1 MQKILMITVLL
12 LWALQGAEARA
23 GVMNPFEHGKK
34 SLVVREDTVKKD
46 TVKKATAYEKLLKD
60 GGSEC
65 QGMFTVRHIKDDW
78 YFEVPDS
85 LLGRLLLVVTR
96 FKAVPQGFKMLSGE
110 EVNRSVVYWEQHNDK
125 TLFLREYVQSQFAP
139 TGDKIAEALKQST
152 IDPVI
157 CKFDVIGRNPE
168 TQAQLINVSKFLLGD
183 NKTCGFTS
191 SDRSI
196 LGIGSLAQDRTFMDT
211 IKTYPINV
219 EVLTLRTYNITSGK
233 LPAAATGSVT
243 VKLNT
248 SMVMLPKEPMQ
259 PRLADER
266 VGFFQNPVTEFSD
279 DQQVTTRG
287 AIIQR
292 YRLEPKDP
300 ERYRKGQL
308 TEPKRPIVYYID
320 PATPKK
326 WIPYLKAGVNDWNV
340 AFEAAGFKNAIIAKE
355 WPDDPTMSLD
365 DARYSVLR
373 YLPSESENAYGPR
386 IVDPRSG
393 EIMESHICWYHNV
406 MNLLKKWYMVQCG
419 PLDKRAQS
427 MTFDDKLMGTLIQF
441 VSSHEV
447 GHTLGLRHNMAASSA
462 TPVEKLRDKAW
473 VEANGHTVSIMDYA
487 RFNYVA
493 QPEDRISEKGLF
505 PRIGDYDKWA
515 IKWGYQYRPE
525 FKDPFKEKAAL
536 RAEVTKKL
544 QGDRRLLFI
553 GDEGKGTDPRS
564 QSEDLGDN
572 NMKANEYGMKNLKRV
587 MENIM
592 TWTAQP
598 DGQYDDLNTIYKSV
612 RAQYMKYTLH
622 VQRNLG
628 GRYTNNLPGQDLHDY
643 LPRSVQKEAVEW
655 LGRNLLVAPLWLYP
669 DKVVNCTG
677 VKAVDEIRD
686 RQSSIIALLLAS
698 GMLQNLYSASMCA
711 SDPYPLEEYLDDVFA
726 TVWKPLNDSNEL
738 ENNFR
743 RQQQRTYLGFI
754 ERMMN
759 PSDKDAGNVNATVNR
774 SDILLFIEMHLDKI
788 EEYVKEQLTVCKE
801 GDFNYRHYTAL
812 LRNIKKAKEEY
823 YGKMPRYLEE
833 GPLKETEKQNRFSCI
848 YKLSL

>member
-1 MQKILMITVLL
+1 MQKSLMIIVLV
-12 LWALQGAEARA
+12 LWALQGAEVQAS
-23 GVMNPFEHGKK
+23 GTSLPEFGKK

-46 TVKKATAYEKLLKD
+46 TVKKETAYEKLLKD

-65 QGMFTVRHIKDDW
+65 EGMFTVRHIKDDW

-85 LLGRLLLVVTR
+85 LMGRLLLVVTR
-96 FKAVPQGFKMLSGE
+96 FKAVPQGFKMISGE
-110 EVNRSVVYWEQHNDK
+110 EVNRSVVYWEQHNGK
-125 TLFLREYVQSQFAP
+125 TLFLREYVQSQFGRP
-139 TGDKIAEALKQST
+139 GDKIAEALKQST
-152 IDPVI
+152 VDPVI
-157 CKFDVIGRNPE
+157 GKFDVIGRNPE

-196 LGIGSLAQDRTFMDT
+196 LGIGSLVQDRTFMDT

-219 EVLTLRTYNITSGK
+219 EVTTLRTYNITSGK
-233 LPAAATGSVT
+233 LPAATTGSVT

-279 DQQVTTRG
+279 DQQVTVRG

-300 ERYRKGQL
+300 ERYRRGQL

-326 WIPYLKAGVNDWNV
+326 WIPYLKAGVKDWNV
-340 AFEAAGFKNAIIAKE
+340 AFEAAGFKNAIMAKE

-373 YLPSESENAYGPR
+373 YLPSENENAYGPR

-419 PLDKRAQS
+419 PLDKRAQT
-427 MTFDDKLMGTLIQF
+427 MNFDDELMGTLIQF

-493 QPEDRISEKGLF
+493 QPEDKISGKGLF

-544 QGDRRLLFI
+544 RSDRRMLFI
-553 GDEGKGTDPRS
+553 GDEGKGADPRS

-572 NMKANEYGMKNLKRV
+572 NMKANEYGIKNLKKV

-612 RAQYMKYTLH
+612 RAQHMKYTMH

-628 GRYTNNLPGQDLHDY
+628 GRYTNNLPGMKPHDY
-643 LPRSVQKEAVEW
+643 LPRSVQKEAIEW
-655 LGRNLLVAPLWLYP
+655 FGRNLFEAPLWLYP
-669 DKVVNCTG
+669 DKVVSCTG
-677 VKAVDEIRD
+677 VKPMDEIRD
-686 RQSSIIALLLAS
+686 RQNSLVALLLAP
-698 GMLQNLYSASMCA
+698 GMLYNIYSSSLCG
-711 SDPYPLEEYLDDVFA
+711 SEPYPLDEYLNDVFTA
-726 TVWKPLNDSNEL
+726 IWKPLNTSNEL
-738 ENNFR
+738 ENNLR
-743 RQQQRTYLGFI
+743 RQLQRSYLTFI
-754 ERMMN
+754 GRMMN
-759 PSDKDAGNVNATVNR
+759 PESKDIANANATFSR
-774 SDILLFIEMHLDKI
+774 SDILLFVETHFDKV
-788 EEYVKEQLTVCKE
+788 EEYVKRQLAVCKE
-801 GDFNYRHYTAL
+801 GDLNYRHYAAL
-812 LRNIKKAKEEY
+812 LRDIKKTKEAY
-823 YGKMPRYLEE
+823 YGKNADISASTE
-833 GPLKETEKQNRFSCI
+833 GL
-848 YKLSL
+848 

>member
-1 MQKILMITVLL
+1 MQKILMIIVLV
-12 LWALQGAEARA
+12 LWALQGAEVQAS
-23 GVMNPFEHGKK
+23 GTSLPEFGKK

-46 TVKKATAYEKLLKD
+46 TVKKETAYEKLLKD

-65 QGMFTVRHIKDDW
+65 EGMFTVRHIKDDW

-85 LLGRLLLVVTR
+85 MLGQLLLVVTR

-125 TLFLREYVQSQFAP
+125 TLFLREYVQSQFARP
-139 TGDKIAEALKQST
+139 GDKIAESLKEST
-152 IDPVI
+152 VDPVI
-157 CKFDVIGRNPE
+157 GKFDIIGRNPE
-168 TQAQLINVSKFLLGD
+168 TQAQLVNMSKFLLSD

-191 SDRSI
+191 GDRSI

-219 EVLTLRTYNITSGK
+219 EVVTLRTYNITSGK

-266 VGFFQNPVTEFSD
+266 VGFFQNPITEFSD
-279 DQQVTTRG
+279 EQQVTTRG
-287 AIIQR
+287 SIIQR

-300 ERYRKGQL
+300 ERYRRGQL

-326 WIPYLKAGVNDWNV
+326 WIPYLKAGVKDWNA
-340 AFEAAGFKNAIIAKE
+340 AFEAAGFKNAIMAKE

-373 YLPSESENAYGPR
+373 YLPSETENAYGPR

-419 PLDKRAQS
+419 PLDKRAQT

-447 GHTLGLRHNMAASSA
+447 GHAIGLRHNMAASSA

-525 FKDPFKEKAAL
+525 FKDPFKEKVAL
-536 RAEVTKKL
+536 RTEVTKKL
-544 QGDRRLLFI
+544 QGDHRLFFI
-553 GDEGKGTDPRS
+553 GDEGKGADPRS

-587 MENIM
+587 MENILA
-592 TWTAQP
+592 WTAQP
-598 DGQYDDLNTIYKSV
+598 DGQYDDLNMIYKSV
-612 RAQYMKYTLH
+612 RAQHLKYTLH

-628 GRYTNNLPGQDLHDY
+628 GRYTNNLPGLKPHDY
-643 LPRSVQKEAVEW
+643 LPRSVQKEAIEW
-655 LGRNLLVAPLWLYP
+655 LGRNLFEAPLWLYP
-669 DKVVNCTG
+669 DEVVSRTG
-677 VKAVDEIRD
+677 VKPMDEIRD
-686 RQSSIIALLLAS
+686 RQSSVVALLLAP
-698 GMLQNLYSASMCA
+698 GMLYNIYSTSLC
-711 SDPYPLEEYLDDVFA
+711 SSEPYPLDEYLNDVFTA
-726 TVWKPLNDSNEL
+726 IWKPLNSSNEL
-738 ENNFR
+738 ENNLR
-743 RQQQRTYLGFI
+743 RQMQRSYLTFVG
-754 ERMMN
+754 RMMT
-759 PSDKDAGNVNATVNR
+759 PESKDVANANATFNR
-774 SDILLFIEMHLDKI
+774 SDILLFMETHLDKV
-788 EEYVKEQLTVCKE
+788 EEYVKRQLAVA
-801 GDFNYRHYTAL
+801 RA
-812 LRNIKKAKEEY
+812 I
-823 YGKMPRYLEE
+823 
-833 GPLKETEKQNRFSCI
+833 
-848 YKLSL
+848 

>member
-1 MQKILMITVLL
+1 MQKSLMIIVLV
-12 LWALQGAEARA
+12 LWALQGAEVQAS
-23 GVMNPFEHGKK
+23 GTSLPEFGKK

-46 TVKKATAYEKLLKD
+46 TVKKETAYEKLLKD

-65 QGMFTVRHIKDDW
+65 EGMFTVRHIKDDW

-85 LLGRLLLVVTR
+85 MLGRLLLVVTR

-125 TLFLREYVQSQFAP
+125 TLFLREYVQSQFGRP
-139 TGDKIAEALKQST
+139 GDKIAEALKQST
-152 IDPVI
+152 VDPVI
-157 CKFDVIGRNPE
+157 GKFDVIGRNPE

-196 LGIGSLAQDRTFMDT
+196 LGIGSLVQDRTFMDT

-219 EVLTLRTYNITSGK
+219 EVTTLRTYNITSGK
-233 LPAAATGSVT
+233 LPAATTGSVT

-279 DQQVTTRG
+279 DQQVTVRG

-300 ERYRKGQL
+300 ERYRRGQL

-326 WIPYLKAGVNDWNV
+326 WIPYLKAGVKDWNV
-340 AFEAAGFKNAIIAKE
+340 AFEAAGFKNAIMAKE

-373 YLPSESENAYGPR
+373 YLPSENENAYGPR

-419 PLDKRAQS
+419 PLDKRAQT
-427 MTFDDKLMGTLIQF
+427 MNFDDELMGTLIQF

-462 TPVEKLRDKAW
+462 TLVEKLRDKAW

-493 QPEDRISEKGLF
+493 QPEDKISGKGLF

-544 QGDRRLLFI
+544 RSDRRMLFI
-553 GDEGKGTDPRS
+553 GDEGKGADPRS

-572 NMKANEYGMKNLKRV
+572 NMKANEYGIKNLKRV

-612 RAQYMKYTLH
+612 RAQHMKYTMH

-628 GRYTNNLPGQDLHDY
+628 GRYTNNLPGMKPHDY
-643 LPRSVQKEAVEW
+643 LPRSVQKEAIEW
-655 LGRNLLVAPLWLYP
+655 FGRNLFEAPLWLYP
-669 DKVVNCTG
+669 DKVVSCTG
-677 VKAVDEIRD
+677 VKPMDEIRD
-686 RQSSIIALLLAS
+686 RQNSLVALLLAP
-698 GMLQNLYSASMCA
+698 GMLYNIYSSSLCG
-711 SDPYPLEEYLDDVFA
+711 SEPYPLDEYLNDVFTA
-726 TVWKPLNDSNEL
+726 IWKPLNTSNEL
-738 ENNFR
+738 ENNLR
-743 RQQQRTYLGFI
+743 RQLQRSYLTFI
-754 ERMMN
+754 GRMMN
-759 PSDKDAGNVNATVNR
+759 PESKDIANANATFSR
-774 SDILLFIEMHLDKI
+774 SDILLFVETHFDKV
-788 EEYVKEQLTVCKE
+788 EEYVKRQLAVCKE
-801 GDFNYRHYTAL
+801 GDLNYRHYAAL
-812 LRNIKKAKEEY
+812 LRDIKKTKEAY
-823 YGKMPRYLEE
+823 YGKNADISASTE
-833 GPLKETEKQNRFSCI
+833 GL
-848 YKLSL
+848 

>member
-1 MQKILMITVLL
+1 MQKILMIIVLV
-12 LWALQGAEARA
+12 LWALQGAEVQAS
-23 GVMNPFEHGKK
+23 GTSLPEFGKK
-34 SLVVREDTVKKD
+34 SLAVREDTVKKD
-46 TVKKATAYEKLLKD
+46 TVKKETAYEKLLKD

-65 QGMFTVRHIKDDW
+65 EGMFTVRHIKDDW

-85 LLGRLLLVVTR
+85 MLGRLLLVVTR

-125 TLFLREYVQSQFAP
+125 TLFLREYVQSQFARP
-139 TGDKIAEALKQST
+139 GDKIAESLKEST
-152 IDPVI
+152 VDPVI
-157 CKFDVIGRNPE
+157 GKFDIIGRNPE
-168 TQAQLINVSKFLLGD
+168 TQAQLVNMSKFLLSD

-191 SDRSI
+191 GDRSI

-219 EVLTLRTYNITSGK
+219 EVVTLRTYNITSGK

-266 VGFFQNPVTEFSD
+266 VGFFQNPITEFSD
-279 DQQVTTRG
+279 EQQVTTRG
-287 AIIQR
+287 SIIQR

-300 ERYRKGQL
+300 ERYRRGQL

-326 WIPYLKAGVNDWNV
+326 WIPYLKAGVKDWNA
-340 AFEAAGFKNAIIAKE
+340 AFEAAGFKNAIMAKE

-373 YLPSESENAYGPR
+373 YLPSETENAYGPR

-419 PLDKRAQS
+419 PLDKRAQT

-447 GHTLGLRHNMAASSA
+447 GHAIGLRHNMAASSA

-525 FKDPFKEKAAL
+525 FKDPFKEKVAL
-536 RAEVTKKL
+536 RTEVTKKL
-544 QGDRRLLFI
+544 QGDHRLFFI
-553 GDEGKGTDPRS
+553 GDEGKGADPRS

-587 MENIM
+587 MENILA
-592 TWTAQP
+592 WTAQP
-598 DGQYDDLNTIYKSV
+598 DGQYDDLNMIYKSV
-612 RAQYMKYTLH
+612 RAQHLKYTLH

-628 GRYTNNLPGQDLHDY
+628 GRYTNNLPGLKPHDY
-643 LPRSVQKEAVEW
+643 LPRSVQKEAIEW
-655 LGRNLLVAPLWLYP
+655 LGRNLFEAPLWLYP
-669 DKVVNCTG
+669 DEVVSRTG
-677 VKAVDEIRD
+677 VKPMDEIRD
-686 RQSSIIALLLAS
+686 RQSSVVALLLAP
-698 GMLQNLYSASMCA
+698 GMLYNIYSTSLC
-711 SDPYPLEEYLDDVFA
+711 SSEPYPLDEYLNDVFTA
-726 TVWKPLNDSNEL
+726 IWKPLNSSNEL
-738 ENNFR
+738 ENNLR
-743 RQQQRTYLGFI
+743 RQMQRSYLTFVG
-754 ERMMN
+754 RMMT
-759 PSDKDAGNVNATVNR
+759 PESKDVANANATFNR
-774 SDILLFIEMHLDKI
+774 SDILLFMETHLDRV
-788 EEYVKEQLTVCKE
+788 EEYVKRQLAVCGE
-801 GDFNYRHYTAL
+801 GDLNSRHFTAL
-812 LRNIKKAKEEY
+812 LRDIKKAKEDY
-823 YGKMPRYLEE
+823 YGKNTGTDTSAKKLLENQ
-833 GPLKETEKQNRFSCI
+833 KN
-848 YKLSL
+848 

>member
-1 MQKILMITVLL
+1 MRKILMMAVLVLL
-12 LWALQGAEARA
+12 TLQGVGAHTGGECLLDS
-23 GVMNPFEHGKK
+23 GKK
-34 SLVVREDTVKKD
+34 KLVAQEDTVKK
-46 TVKKATAYEKLLKD
+46 TTPYEKLLKE

-65 QGMFTVRHIKDDW
+65 EGMFTVRHIKDDW

-85 LLGRLLLVVTR
+85 LMGRLLLVVTR
-96 FKAVPQGFKMLSGE
+96 FKSVPQGFKMISGE
-110 EVNRSVVYWEQHNDK
+110 EVNRSVVYWEQHNGK
-125 TLFLREYVQSQFAP
+125 TLFLREYVQSQFARP
-139 TGDKIAEALKQST
+139 GDKIAEALKQST
-152 IDPVI
+152 VDPVI
-157 CKFDVIGRNPE
+157 GKFDVIGRNLE

-196 LGIGSLAQDRTFMDT
+196 LGIGSLVQDRTFMDT

-219 EVLTLRTYNITSGK
+219 EVTTLRTYNITSGK

-279 DQQVTTRG
+279 DQQVTVRG
-287 AIIQR
+287 SIIQR

-300 ERYRKGQL
+300 ERYRRGQL

-326 WIPYLKAGVNDWNV
+326 WIPYLKAGVKDWNV

-373 YLPSESENAYGPR
+373 YLPSENENAYGPR

-419 PLDKRAQS
+419 PLDKRAQT
-427 MTFDDKLMGTLIQF
+427 MNFDDELMGTLIQF

-493 QPEDRISEKGLF
+493 QPEDKISGKGLF
-505 PRIGDYDKWA
+505 PCIGDYDKWA

-544 QGDRRLLFI
+544 QNDRRMLFI
-553 GDEGKGTDPRS
+553 GDEGKGADPRS

-572 NMKANEYGMKNLKRV
+572 NMKANEYGIKNLKRV
-587 MENIM
+587 MENIK

-598 DGQYDDLNTIYKSV
+598 DGQYDDLNMIYKSV
-612 RAQYMKYTLH
+612 RAQHLKYTMH

-628 GRYTNNLPGQDLHDY
+628 GRYTNNLPGMKPHDY
-643 LPRSVQKEAVEW
+643 LPRSVQKEAIEW
-655 LGRNLLVAPLWLYP
+655 FGRNLFEAPLWLYP
-669 DKVVNCTG
+669 DEVVSCTG
-677 VKAVDEIRD
+677 VKPMDEIRD
-686 RQSSIIALLLAS
+686 RQSSLVALLLAP
-698 GMLQNLYSASMCA
+698 GMMYNIYSSSLCG
-711 SDPYPLEEYLDDVFA
+711 SEPYPLDEYLNDVFTA
-726 TVWKPLNDSNEL
+726 IWKPLNTSNEL
-738 ENNFR
+738 ENNLR
-743 RQQQRTYLGFI
+743 RQLQRSYLTFI
-754 ERMMN
+754 GRMMN
-759 PSDKDAGNVNATVNR
+759 PESKDIANANATFSR
-774 SDILLFIEMHLDKI
+774 SDILLFVETHFDKV
-788 EEYVKEQLTVCKE
+788 EEYVKRQLAVCKE
-801 GDFNYRHYTAL
+801 GDLNYRHYGAL
-812 LRNIKKAKEEY
+812 LRDIKKTKEAY
-823 YGKMPRYLEE
+823 YGKNTNISASTE
-833 GPLKETEKQNRFSCI
+833 GF
-848 YKLSL
+848 

>member
-1 MQKILMITVLL
+1 MRKILMMAVLVLL
-12 LWALQGAEARA
+12 SLQGVGAHIGGEYLLD
-23 GVMNPFEHGKK
+23 GGKK
-34 SLVVREDTVKKD
+34 KLVAQEDTTKK
-46 TVKKATAYEKLLKD
+46 TTPYEKLLKE

-65 QGMFTVRHIKDDW
+65 EGMFTVRHIKDDW

-85 LLGRLLLVVTR
+85 LLGRLLLAVTR

-125 TLFLREYVQSQFAP
+125 TLFLREYVQSQFARP
-139 TGDKIAEALKQST
+139 GDKIAEALKQST
-152 IDPVI
+152 VDPVI
-157 CKFDVIGRNPE
+157 YKFDVIGRTPD
-168 TQAQLINVSKFLLGD
+168 TQAQLINVSKFLLSD
-183 NKTCGFTS
+183 NKTTGFTS

-196 LGIGSLAQDRTFMDT
+196 LSIGSLVQDRTFMDT

-219 EVLTLRTYNITSGK
+219 EVVTLRTYGITSGK
-233 LPAAATGSVT
+233 LPAAQTGSVT

-248 SMVMLPKEPMQ
+248 SIVMLPKVPMQ

-266 VGFFQNPVTEFSD
+266 VGFFQNPLTEFSD
-279 DQQVTTRG
+279 DQQVTVRG

-300 ERYRKGQL
+300 ERYRRGLL

-326 WIPYLKAGVNDWNV
+326 WIPYLKAGVKDWNV
-340 AFEAAGFKNAIIAKE
+340 AFEAAGFKNAITAKE

-373 YLPSESENAYGPR
+373 YLPSENENAYGPR

-419 PLDKRAQS
+419 PLDKRGQK
-427 MTFDDKLMGTLIQF
+427 MTFDDELMGKLIQF

-515 IKWGYQYRPE
+515 IEWGYRYRPE

-544 QGDRRLLFI
+544 NADRRLLFI
-553 GDEGKGTDPRS
+553 GDEGKGADPRS

-612 RAQYMKYTLH
+612 RAQHLKYTLQ

-628 GRYTNNLPGQDLHDY
+628 GRYTNNLPGDKPHDY

-655 LGRNLLVAPLWLYP
+655 LGRNLFEAPLWLYP
-669 DKVVNCTG
+669 DEVVSCTG
-677 VKAVDEIRD
+677 VKPMDEIRD
-686 RQSSIIALLLAS
+686 RQSSVVALLLAP
-698 GMLQNLYSASMCA
+698 GMLYNIHSTSLCSSE
-711 SDPYPLEEYLDDVFA
+711 PYPLDEYLNDAFA
-726 TVWKPLNDSNEL
+726 AIWKPLNASNEK
-738 ENNFR
+738 ENNLR
-743 RQQQRTYLGFI
+743 RQLHRAYLTFAG
-754 ERMMN
+754 RMMN
-759 PSDKDAGNVNATVNR
+759 PESKDVANANATFNR
-774 SDILLFIEMHLDKI
+774 SDILLFMETHLDKV
-788 EEYVKEQLTVCKE
+788 EGYVKKQLSVSKE
-801 GDFNYRHYTAL
+801 GDLNYRHYTAL
-812 LRNIKKAKEEY
+812 LRDIRKTKEDY
-823 YGKMPRYLEE
+823 YGKNA
-833 GPLKETEKQNRFSCI
+833 ETDTSAKKLLEKQEN
-848 YKLSL
+848 

>member
-1 MQKILMITVLL
+1 MQKILVIIVLV
-12 LWALQGAEARA
+12 LWTLQGAEVQAS
-23 GVMNPFEHGKK
+23 GTSPLELGKK

-46 TVKKATAYEKLLKD
+46 TTKKTTPYEKLLKE

-65 QGMFTVRHIKDDW
+65 EGMFTVRHIKDDW

-85 LLGRLLLVVTR
+85 LLGRLLLAVTR
-96 FKAVPQGFKMLSGE
+96 FKAVPQGFKLISGE

-125 TLFLREYVQSQFAP
+125 TLFLREYVQSQFARP
-139 TGDKIAEALKQST
+139 GDKIAEALKQST
-152 IDPVI
+152 VDPVI
-157 CKFDVIGRNPE
+157 GKFDVIGRNPD
-168 TQAQLINVSKFLLGD
+168 TQAQLINVSKFLLSD
-183 NKTCGFTS
+183 NKTTGFTS

-196 LGIGSLAQDRTFMDT
+196 LGIGSLVQDRTFMDT

-219 EVLTLRTYNITSGK
+219 EVVTLRTYGITSGK
-233 LPAAATGSVT
+233 LPAAQTGSVT

-248 SMVMLPKEPMQ
+248 SIVMLPKVPMQ

-266 VGFFQNPVTEFSD
+266 VGFFQNPLTEFSD
-279 DQQVTTRG
+279 DQQVTVRG

-300 ERYRKGQL
+300 ERYRRGLL

-326 WIPYLKAGVNDWNV
+326 WIPYLKAGVKDWNV
-340 AFEAAGFKNAIIAKE
+340 AFEAAGFKNAITAKE

-373 YLPSESENAYGPR
+373 YLPSENENAYGPR

-419 PLDKRAQS
+419 PLDKRAQK
-427 MTFDDKLMGTLIQF
+427 MTFDDELMGTLIQF

-515 IKWGYQYRPE
+515 IEWGYRYRPE

-544 QGDRRLLFI
+544 KADRRLLFI
-553 GDEGKGTDPRS
+553 GDEGKGPDPRS

-587 MENIM
+587 MENIL

-612 RAQYMKYTLH
+612 RAQHLKYTLQ

-628 GRYTNNLPGQDLHDY
+628 GRYTNNLPGDKPHDY

-655 LGRNLLVAPLWLYP
+655 LGRNLFEAPLWLYP
-669 DKVVNCTG
+669 DEVVSCTG
-677 VKAVDEIRD
+677 VKPMDEIRD
-686 RQSSIIALLLAS
+686 RQSSVVALLLAP
-698 GMLQNLYSASMCA
+698 GMLYNIHSTSLCGSE
-711 SDPYPLEEYLDDVFA
+711 PYKLDEYLNDVFTA
-726 TVWKPLNDSNEL
+726 IWKPLNTSNEK
-738 ENNFR
+738 ENNLR
-743 RQQQRTYLGFI
+743 RQLHRAYLTFAG
-754 ERMMN
+754 RMMN
-759 PSDKDAGNVNATVNR
+759 PESKDVANANATFNR
-774 SDILLFIEMHLDKI
+774 SDILLFMETHLDKV
-788 EEYVKEQLTVCKE
+788 EGYVKKQLSVCKE
-801 GDFNYRHYTAL
+801 GDLNYRHYTAL
-812 LRNIKKAKEEY
+812 LRDIRKTKEDY
-823 YGKMPRYLEE
+823 YGKNA
-833 GPLKETEKQNRFSCI
+833 ETDTSAKKLLEKQEN
-848 YKLSL
+848 

>member
-1 MQKILMITVLL
+1 MQKILMIIVLV
-12 LWALQGAEARA
+12 LWALQGAEVQAS
-23 GVMNPFEHGKK
+23 GTSLPEFGKK

-46 TVKKATAYEKLLKD
+46 TVKKETAYEKLLKD

-65 QGMFTVRHIKDDW
+65 EGMFTVRHIKDDW

-85 LLGRLLLVVTR
+85 LMGRLLLVVTR
-96 FKAVPQGFKMLSGE
+96 FKAVPQGFKMISGE
-110 EVNRSVVYWEQHNDK
+110 EVNRSVVYWEQHNGK
-125 TLFLREYVQSQFAP
+125 TLFLREYVQSQFGRP
-139 TGDKIAEALKQST
+139 GDKIAEALKQST
-152 IDPVI
+152 VDPVI
-157 CKFDVIGRNPE
+157 GKFDVIGRNPE

-196 LGIGSLAQDRTFMDT
+196 LGIGSLVQDRTFMDT

-219 EVLTLRTYNITSGK
+219 EVTTLRTYNITSGK

-279 DQQVTTRG
+279 DQQVTVRG

-300 ERYRKGQL
+300 ERYRRGQL

-326 WIPYLKAGVNDWNV
+326 WIPYLKAGVKDWNV
-340 AFEAAGFKNAIIAKE
+340 AFEAAGFKNAIMAKE

-373 YLPSESENAYGPR
+373 YLPSENENAYGPR

-419 PLDKRAQS
+419 PLDKRAQT
-427 MTFDDKLMGTLIQF
+427 MNFDDELMGTLIQF

-493 QPEDRISEKGLF
+493 QPEDKISGKGLF

-544 QGDRRLLFI
+544 RSDRRMLFI
-553 GDEGKGTDPRS
+553 GDEGKGADPRS

-572 NMKANEYGMKNLKRV
+572 NMKANEYGIKNLKRV

-598 DGQYDDLNTIYKSV
+598 DGQDDDLNTIYKSV
-612 RAQYMKYTLH
+612 RAQHMKYTMH

-628 GRYTNNLPGQDLHDY
+628 GRYTNNLPGMKPHDY
-643 LPRSVQKEAVEW
+643 LPRSVQKEAIEW
-655 LGRNLLVAPLWLYP
+655 FGRNLFEAPLWLYP
-669 DKVVNCTG
+669 DKVVSCTG
-677 VKAVDEIRD
+677 VKPMDEIRD
-686 RQSSIIALLLAS
+686 RQNSLVALLLAP
-698 GMLQNLYSASMCA
+698 GMLYNIYSSSLCG
-711 SDPYPLEEYLDDVFA
+711 SEPYPLDEYLNDVFTA
-726 TVWKPLNDSNEL
+726 IWKPLNTSNEL
-738 ENNFR
+738 ENNLR
-743 RQQQRTYLGFI
+743 RQLQRSYLTFI
-754 ERMMN
+754 GRMMN
-759 PSDKDAGNVNATVNR
+759 PESKDIANANATFSR
-774 SDILLFIEMHLDKI
+774 SDILLFVETHFDKV
-788 EEYVKEQLTVCKE
+788 EEYVKRQLAVCKE
-801 GDFNYRHYTAL
+801 GDLNYRHYAAL
-812 LRNIKKAKEEY
+812 LRDIKKTKEAY
-823 YGKMPRYLEE
+823 YGKNADISASTE
-833 GPLKETEKQNRFSCI
+833 GL
-848 YKLSL
+848 

>member
-1 MQKILMITVLL
+1 MQKILMIIVLVLL
-12 LWALQGAEARA
+12 ALQGAEVQAS
-23 GVMNPFEHGKK
+23 GTSLPEFGKK

-46 TVKKATAYEKLLKD
+46 TVKKETAYEKLLKD

-65 QGMFTVRHIKDDW
+65 EGMFTVRHIKDDW

-85 LLGRLLLVVTR
+85 LMGRLLLVVTR
-96 FKAVPQGFKMLSGE
+96 FKAVPQGFKMISGE
-110 EVNRSVVYWEQHNDK
+110 EVNRSVVYWEQHNGK
-125 TLFLREYVQSQFAP
+125 TLFLREYVQSQFGRP
-139 TGDKIAEALKQST
+139 GDKIAEALKQST
-152 IDPVI
+152 VDPVI
-157 CKFDVIGRNPE
+157 GKFDVIGRNPE

-196 LGIGSLAQDRTFMDT
+196 LGIGSLVQDRTFMDT

-219 EVLTLRTYNITSGK
+219 EVTTLRTYNITSGK

-279 DQQVTTRG
+279 DQQVTVRG

-300 ERYRKGQL
+300 ERYRRGQL
-308 TEPKRPIVYYID
+308 TEPKRTIVYYID

-326 WIPYLKAGVNDWNV
+326 WIPYLKAGVKDWNV
-340 AFEAAGFKNAIIAKE
+340 AFEAAGFKNAIMAKE

-373 YLPSESENAYGPR
+373 YLPSENENAYGPR

-419 PLDKRAQS
+419 PLDKRAQT
-427 MTFDDKLMGTLIQF
+427 MNFDDELMGTLIQF

-493 QPEDRISEKGLF
+493 QPEDKISGKGLF

-544 QGDRRLLFI
+544 RSDRRMLFI

-572 NMKANEYGMKNLKRV
+572 NMKANEYGIKNLKRV

-612 RAQYMKYTLH
+612 RAQHMKYTMH

-628 GRYTNNLPGQDLHDY
+628 GRYTNNLPGMKPHDY
-643 LPRSVQKEAVEW
+643 LPRSVQKEAIEW
-655 LGRNLLVAPLWLYP
+655 FGRNLFEAPLWLYP
-669 DKVVNCTG
+669 DKVVSCTG
-677 VKAVDEIRD
+677 VKPMDEIRD
-686 RQSSIIALLLAS
+686 RQNSLVALLLAP
-698 GMLQNLYSASMCA
+698 GVLYNIYSSSLCG
-711 SDPYPLEEYLDDVFA
+711 SEPYPLDEYLNDVFTA
-726 TVWKPLNDSNEL
+726 IWKPLNTSNEL
-738 ENNFR
+738 ENNLR
-743 RQQQRTYLGFI
+743 RQLQRSYLTFI
-754 ERMMN
+754 GRMMN
-759 PSDKDAGNVNATVNR
+759 PESKDIANANATFSR
-774 SDILLFIEMHLDKI
+774 SDILLFVETHFDKV
-788 EEYVKEQLTVCKE
+788 EEYVKRQLAVCKE
-801 GDFNYRHYTAL
+801 GDLNYRHYAAL
-812 LRNIKKAKEEY
+812 LRDIKKTKEAY
-823 YGKMPRYLEE
+823 YGKNADISASTE
-833 GPLKETEKQNRFSCI
+833 GL
-848 YKLSL
+848 

>member
-1 MQKILMITVLL
+1 MQKILMIIVLV
-12 LWALQGAEARA
+12 LWALQGAEVQAS
-23 GVMNPFEHGKK
+23 GTSLPEFGKK

-46 TVKKATAYEKLLKD
+46 TVKKETAYEKLLKD

-65 QGMFTVRHIKDDW
+65 EGMFTVRHIKDDW

-85 LLGRLLLVVTR
+85 MLGQLLLVVTR

-125 TLFLREYVQSQFAP
+125 TLFLREYVQSQFARP
-139 TGDKIAEALKQST
+139 GDKIAESLKEST
-152 IDPVI
+152 VDPVI
-157 CKFDVIGRNPE
+157 GKFDIIGRNPE
-168 TQAQLINVSKFLLGD
+168 TQAQLVNMSKFLLSD

-191 SDRSI
+191 GDRSI

-219 EVLTLRTYNITSGK
+219 EVVTLRTYNITSGK

-266 VGFFQNPVTEFSD
+266 VGFFQNPITEFSD
-279 DQQVTTRG
+279 EQQVTTRG
-287 AIIQR
+287 SIIQR

-300 ERYRKGQL
+300 ERYRRGQL

-326 WIPYLKAGVNDWNV
+326 WIPYLKAGVKDWNA
-340 AFEAAGFKNAIIAKE
+340 AFEAAGFKNAIMAKE

-373 YLPSESENAYGPR
+373 YLPSETENAYGPR

-393 EIMESHICWYHNV
+393 EIMESYICLHHDV

-419 PLDKRAQS
+419 PLDKRAQT

-447 GHTLGLRHNMAASSA
+447 GHAIGLRHNMAASSA

-525 FKDPFKEKAAL
+525 FKDPFKEKVAL
-536 RAEVTKKL
+536 RTEVTKKL
-544 QGDRRLLFI
+544 QGDHRLFFI
-553 GDEGKGTDPRS
+553 GDEGKGADPRS

-587 MENIM
+587 MENILA
-592 TWTAQP
+592 WTAQP
-598 DGQYDDLNTIYKSV
+598 DGQYDDLNMIYKSV
-612 RAQYMKYTLH
+612 RAQHLKYTLH

-628 GRYTNNLPGQDLHDY
+628 GRYTNNLPGLKPHDY
-643 LPRSVQKEAVEW
+643 LPRSVQKEAIEW
-655 LGRNLLVAPLWLYP
+655 LGRNLFEAPLWLYP
-669 DKVVNCTG
+669 DEVVSRTG
-677 VKAVDEIRD
+677 VKPMDEIRD
-686 RQSSIIALLLAS
+686 RQSSVVALLLAP
-698 GMLQNLYSASMCA
+698 GMLYNIYSTSLC
-711 SDPYPLEEYLDDVFA
+711 SSEPYPLDEYLNDVFTA
-726 TVWKPLNDSNEL
+726 IWKPLNSSNEL
-738 ENNFR
+738 ENNLR
-743 RQQQRTYLGFI
+743 RQMQRSYLTFVG
-754 ERMMN
+754 RMMT
-759 PSDKDAGNVNATVNR
+759 PESKDVANANATFNR
-774 SDILLFIEMHLDKI
+774 SDILLFMETHLDKV
-788 EEYVKEQLTVCKE
+788 EEYVKRQLAVCGE
-801 GDFNYRHYTAL
+801 GDLNSRHFTAL
-812 LRNIKKAKEEY
+812 LRDIKKAKEDY
-823 YGKMPRYLEE
+823 YGKNTGTDTSAKKLLENQ
-833 GPLKETEKQNRFSCI
+833 KN
-848 YKLSL
+848 

>member
-1 MQKILMITVLL
+1 MQKILMIIVLV
-12 LWALQGAEARA
+12 LWALQGAEVQAS
-23 GVMNPFEHGKK
+23 GTSLPEFGKK

-46 TVKKATAYEKLLKD
+46 TVKKETAYEKLLKD

-65 QGMFTVRHIKDDW
+65 EGMFTVRHIKDDW

-85 LLGRLLLVVTR
+85 MLGRLLLVVTR

-125 TLFLREYVQSQFAP
+125 TLFLREYVQSQFARP
-139 TGDKIAEALKQST
+139 GDKIAESLKEST
-152 IDPVI
+152 VDPVI
-157 CKFDVIGRNPE
+157 GKFDIIGRNPE
-168 TQAQLINVSKFLLGD
+168 TQAQLVNMSKFLLSD

-191 SDRSI
+191 GDRSI

-219 EVLTLRTYNITSGK
+219 EVVTLRTYNITSGK

-266 VGFFQNPVTEFSD
+266 VGFFQNPITEFSD

-287 AIIQR
+287 SIIQR

-300 ERYRKGQL
+300 ERYRRGQL

-326 WIPYLKAGVNDWNV
+326 WIPYLKAGVKDWNA
-340 AFEAAGFKNAIIAKE
+340 AFEAAGFKNAIMAKE

-373 YLPSESENAYGPR
+373 YLPSETENAYGPR

-419 PLDKRAQS
+419 PLDKRAQT

-447 GHTLGLRHNMAASSA
+447 GHAIGLRHNMAASSA

-525 FKDPFKEKAAL
+525 FKDPFKEKVAL
-536 RAEVTKKL
+536 RTEVTKKL
-544 QGDRRLLFI
+544 QGDHRLFFI
-553 GDEGKGTDPRS
+553 GDEGKGADPRS

-587 MENIM
+587 MENILA
-592 TWTAQP
+592 WTAQP
-598 DGQYDDLNTIYKSV
+598 DGQYDDLNMIYKSV
-612 RAQYMKYTLH
+612 RAQHLKYTLH

-628 GRYTNNLPGQDLHDY
+628 GRYTNNLPGLKPHDY
-643 LPRSVQKEAVEW
+643 LPRSVQKEAIEW
-655 LGRNLLVAPLWLYP
+655 LGRNLFEAPLWLYP
-669 DKVVNCTG
+669 DEVVSRTG
-677 VKAVDEIRD
+677 VKPMDEIRD
-686 RQSSIIALLLAS
+686 RQSSVVALLLAP
-698 GMLQNLYSASMCA
+698 GMLYNIYSTSLC
-711 SDPYPLEEYLDDVFA
+711 SSEPYPLDEYLNDVFTA
-726 TVWKPLNDSNEL
+726 IWKPLNSSNEL
-738 ENNFR
+738 ENNLR
-743 RQQQRTYLGFI
+743 RQMQRSYLTFAG
-754 ERMMN
+754 RMMT
-759 PSDKDAGNVNATVNR
+759 PESKDVANANATFNR
-774 SDILLFIEMHLDKI
+774 SDILLFMETHLDKV
-788 EEYVKEQLTVCKE
+788 EEYVKRQLAVCGE
-801 GDFNYRHYTAL
+801 GDLNSRHFTAL
-812 LRNIKKAKEEY
+812 LRDIKKAKEDY
-823 YGKMPRYLEE
+823 YGKNTGTDTSAKKLLENQ
-833 GPLKETEKQNRFSCI
+833 KN
-848 YKLSL
+848 

>member
-1 MQKILMITVLL
+1 MQKILMIIVLV
-12 LWALQGAEARA
+12 LWALQGAEVQAS
-23 GVMNPFEHGKK
+23 GTSLPEFGKK

-46 TVKKATAYEKLLKD
+46 TVKKETAYEKLLKD

-65 QGMFTVRHIKDDW
+65 EGMFTVRHIKDDW

-85 LLGRLLLVVTR
+85 MLGRLLLVVTR

-125 TLFLREYVQSQFAP
+125 TLFLREYVQSQFARP
-139 TGDKIAEALKQST
+139 GDKIAESLKEST
-152 IDPVI
+152 VDPVI
-157 CKFDVIGRNPE
+157 GKFDIIGRNPE
-168 TQAQLINVSKFLLGD
+168 TQAQLVNMSKFLLSD

-191 SDRSI
+191 GDRSI

-219 EVLTLRTYNITSGK
+219 EVVTLRTYNITSGK

-266 VGFFQNPVTEFSD
+266 VGFFQNPITEFSD
-279 DQQVTTRG
+279 EQQVATRG
-287 AIIQR
+287 SIIQR

-300 ERYRKGQL
+300 ERYRRGQL

-326 WIPYLKAGVNDWNV
+326 WIPYLKAGVKDWNA
-340 AFEAAGFKNAIIAKE
+340 AFEAAGFKNAIMAKE

-373 YLPSESENAYGPR
+373 YLPSETENAYGPR

-419 PLDKRAQS
+419 PLDKRAQT

-447 GHTLGLRHNMAASSA
+447 GHAIGLRHNMAASSA

-525 FKDPFKEKAAL
+525 FKDPFKEKVAL
-536 RAEVTKKL
+536 RTEVTKKL
-544 QGDRRLLFI
+544 QGDHRLFFI
-553 GDEGKGTDPRS
+553 GDEGKGADPRS

-587 MENIM
+587 MENILA
-592 TWTAQP
+592 WTAQP
-598 DGQYDDLNTIYKSV
+598 DGQYDDLNMIYKSV
-612 RAQYMKYTLH
+612 RAQHLKYTLH

-628 GRYTNNLPGQDLHDY
+628 GRYTNNLPGLKPHDY
-643 LPRSVQKEAVEW
+643 LPRSVQKEAIEW
-655 LGRNLLVAPLWLYP
+655 LGRNLFEAPLWLYP
-669 DKVVNCTG
+669 DEVVSRTG
-677 VKAVDEIRD
+677 VKPMDEIRD
-686 RQSSIIALLLAS
+686 RQSSVVALLLAP
-698 GMLQNLYSASMCA
+698 GMLYNIYSTSLC
-711 SDPYPLEEYLDDVFA
+711 SSEPYPLDEYLNDVFTA
-726 TVWKPLNDSNEL
+726 IWKPLNSSNEL
-738 ENNFR
+738 ENNLR
-743 RQQQRTYLGFI
+743 RQMQRSYLTFAG
-754 ERMMN
+754 RMMT
-759 PSDKDAGNVNATVNR
+759 PESKDVANANATFNR
-774 SDILLFIEMHLDKI
+774 SDILLFMETHLDKV
-788 EEYVKEQLTVCKE
+788 EEYVKRQLAVCGE
-801 GDFNYRHYTAL
+801 GDLNSRHFTAL
-812 LRNIKKAKEEY
+812 LRDIKKAKEDY
-823 YGKMPRYLEE
+823 YGKNTGTDTSAKKLLENQ
-833 GPLKETEKQNRFSCI
+833 KN
-848 YKLSL
+848 

>member
-1 MQKILMITVLL
+1 MQKILMIIVLV
-12 LWALQGAEARA
+12 LWALQGAEVQAS
-23 GVMNPFEHGKK
+23 GTSLPEFGKK

-46 TVKKATAYEKLLKD
+46 TVKKETAYEKLLKD

-65 QGMFTVRHIKDDW
+65 EGMFTVRHIKDDW

-85 LLGRLLLVVTR
+85 MLGRLLLVVTR

-125 TLFLREYVQSQFAP
+125 TLFLREYVQSQFARP
-139 TGDKIAEALKQST
+139 GDKIAESLKEST
-152 IDPVI
+152 VDPVI
-157 CKFDVIGRNPE
+157 GKFDIIGRNPE
-168 TQAQLINVSKFLLGD
+168 TQAQLVNMSKFLLSD

-191 SDRSI
+191 GDRSI

-219 EVLTLRTYNITSGK
+219 EVVTLRTYNITSGK

-266 VGFFQNPVTEFSD
+266 VGFFQNPITEFSD
-279 DQQVTTRG
+279 EQQVATRG
-287 AIIQR
+287 SIIQR

-300 ERYRKGQL
+300 ERYRRGQL

-326 WIPYLKAGVNDWNV
+326 WIPYLKAGVKDWNA
-340 AFEAAGFKNAIIAKE
+340 AFEAAGFKNAIMAKE

-373 YLPSESENAYGPR
+373 YLPSETENAYGPR

-419 PLDKRAQS
+419 PLDKRAQT

-447 GHTLGLRHNMAASSA
+447 GHAIGLRHNMAASSA

-487 RFNYVA
+487 RFNYVV

-525 FKDPFKEKAAL
+525 FKDPFKEKVAL
-536 RAEVTKKL
+536 RTEVTKKL
-544 QGDRRLLFI
+544 QGDHRLFFI
-553 GDEGKGTDPRS
+553 GDEGKGADPRS

-587 MENIM
+587 MENILA
-592 TWTAQP
+592 WTAQP
-598 DGQYDDLNTIYKSV
+598 DGQYDDLNMIYKSV
-612 RAQYMKYTLH
+612 RAQHLKYTLH

-628 GRYTNNLPGQDLHDY
+628 GRYTNNLPGLKPHDY
-643 LPRSVQKEAVEW
+643 LPRSVQKEAIEW
-655 LGRNLLVAPLWLYP
+655 LGRNLFEAPLWLYP
-669 DKVVNCTG
+669 DEVVSRTG
-677 VKAVDEIRD
+677 VKPMDEIRD
-686 RQSSIIALLLAS
+686 RQSSVVALLLAP
-698 GMLQNLYSASMCA
+698 GMLYNIYSTSLC
-711 SDPYPLEEYLDDVFA
+711 SSEPYPLDEYLNDVFTA
-726 TVWKPLNDSNEL
+726 IWKPLNSSNEL
-738 ENNFR
+738 ENNLR
-743 RQQQRTYLGFI
+743 RQMQRSYLTFAG
-754 ERMMN
+754 RMMT
-759 PSDKDAGNVNATVNR
+759 PESKDVANANATFNR
-774 SDILLFIEMHLDKI
+774 SDILLFMETHLDKV
-788 EEYVKEQLTVCKE
+788 EEYVKRQLAVCGE
-801 GDFNYRHYTAL
+801 GDLNSRHFTAL
-812 LRNIKKAKEEY
+812 LRDIKKAKEDY
-823 YGKMPRYLEE
+823 YGKNTGTDTSAKKLLENQ
-833 GPLKETEKQNRFSCI
+833 KN
-848 YKLSL
+848 